1 MENENNVI
9 RESVEI
15 MVRAKTYLDAFPK
28 TLQNTEYSK
37 IVELVNSYIENNCNH
52 RIVQDSI
59 DLGPDSSRTIY
70 YCETCYKTMQ

>member
-1 MENENNVI
+1 MENEDVV

-15 MVRAKTYLDAFPK
+15 MVRAQNYLDGLPK
-28 TLQNTEYSK
+28 NLQNPEYVK
-37 IVELVNSYIENNCNH
+37 IVELVNAYIETNCKH

-70 YCETCYKTMQ
+70 YCETCYKNMR